1 MNFLTPTK
9 KSASMSSLS
18 LSDRSRLLGAL
29 CGTIAFACFATS
41 GVAQTSQD
49 VDRAQLLGNQN
60 QFPTGPQVSVNGVD
74 DGHAAA
80 SPNDPDLGVQ
90 EILKRQDEYQPF
102 TISFATPIYYTSNV
116 ALVNSGERSDV
127 IAAPVIGLSYDPQIT
142 KTFYG
147 HLSVQDQL
155 FYYNNYGS
163 FDFGAF
169 DIQAGV
175 TYFLPQFHNLVLHA
189 FYDYNRLT
197 TKDSFDA
204 LFENHS
210 LIFNAELPFRIGRA
224 QRVALGTDV
233 NISLAGEPDGARR
246 NEYDA
251 YLGYGVNLTRAFSVD
266 AVGRIMVHDYV
277 EGDRVDVSEILA
289 LTASYRLTNWFTA
302 SVIGSFAKNQS
313 NHSVFDYNVANVGG
327 AMSFAVKF

>member
-1 MNFLTPTK
+1 
-9 KSASMSSLS
+9 MSSLS

-233 NISLAGEPDGARR
+233 NISLAGEPNGARR

-313 NHSVFDYNVANVGG
+313 NHSVFDYGVANVGG

>member
-1 MNFLTPTK
+1 
-9 KSASMSSLS
+9 MSS

-29 CGTIAFACFATS
+29 CGTIAFACFVAS
-41 GVAQTSQD
+41 GGAQTSQD

-116 ALVNSGERSDV
+116 ALVNSGEVGDV
-127 IAAPVIGLSYDPQIT
+127 IAAPAVGLSYDPKIT

-147 HLSVQDQL
+147 HLAVRDQQ
-155 FYYNNYGS
+155 FYYDKYPS
-163 FDFGAF
+163 FDFGSF
-169 DIQAGV
+169 DIEAGV
-175 TYFLPQFHNLVLHA
+175 TYFLPQFHNLILHA
-189 FYDYNRLT
+189 LYDYNRLS

-204 LFENHS
+204 FFENHS
-210 LIFNAELPFRIGRA
+210 LIFNAELPFQIGRA
-224 QRVALGTDV
+224 QRVAVGVDA
-233 NISLAGEPDGARR
+233 NISLAGEPDGPRR
-246 NEYDA
+246 HDYDA

-266 AVGRIMVHDYV
+266 AVGRVVVRDYV
-277 EGDRVDVSEILA
+277 QGNRVDVSEILA
-289 LTASYRLTNWFTA
+289 LTASYRLTKCFTA
-302 SVIGSFAKNQS
+302 SVISSFANTQS
-313 NHSVFDYNVANVGG
+313 NHSVFDYEVANVGG
-327 AMSFAVKF
+327 AMSFAFKF

>member
-1 MNFLTPTK
+1 MNSLTPNK
-9 KSASMSSLS
+9 KFASMSSLS
-18 LSDRSRLLGAL
+18 HRGRFHLFGAL

-41 GVAQTSQD
+41 GAAQTSQD

-90 EILKRQDEYQPF
+90 EILKRQEEYQPF

-175 TYFLPQFHNLVLHA
+175 TYFLPQFHNLILHA

-210 LIFNAELPFRIGRA
+210 LIFNAELPFQIGRA
-224 QRVALGTDV
+224 QRIAVGADA
-233 NISLAGEPDGARR
+233 NISLAGEPDGPRR
-246 NEYDA
+246 HEYDT
-251 YLGYGVNLTRAFSVD
+251 YLGYGVNFTRAFSVD
-266 AVGRIMVHDYV
+266 AVGRVVVHDYV

-289 LTASYRLTNWFTA
+289 LTASYRLTKWCTA
-302 SVIGSFAKNQS
+302 SMISSFAKTQS
-313 NHSVFDYNVANVGG
+313 NHSVFDYDVANIGG
-327 AMSFAVKF
+327 AVSLAVKF